1 MERILFYVLLSG
13 GCVCFISSLV
23 YLIINI
29 KNKRKYGRVSSS
41 FLFAQKADKINKIL
55 SRNRYYERL
64 NNEISYKIS
73 VFNAISFEKNRQIS
87 VFLILGFVLFILVF
101 SIILI
106 SVFWPYWYIS
116 LMYIVFIVV
125 AFLFLFELLSDAIMN
140 RYLKKLPEAIKIL
153 QSRFMSKGS
162 ISKAIQ
168 VSIPD
173 LPTGIKAEMIRLYD
187 ALKQNETEKTKE
199 IFWEID
205 RKYSNEHM
213 SLLLDLI
220 RIAHFNGGTQEI
232 KEQFDNM
239 IRDVLEDI
247 ENQQDLRGAAM
258 SYIVMSLLFMLVLPL
273 VKAYN
278 ASILS
283 TEEMLYYNSR
293 AGMLFAAVYIGFLF
307 LLIGILFYFKKKG

>member
-1 MERILFYVLLSG
+1 MERILFYILISG
-13 GCVCFISSLV
+13 ACMCFISAIV
-23 YLIINI
+23 YLVVNL

-41 FLFAQKADKINKIL
+41 IIFAQKAEKINKIL
-55 SRNRYYERL
+55 SRNRYCQRL
-64 NNEISYKIS
+64 INEISYKIS
-73 VFNAISFEKNRQIS
+73 VFNSISFEKNRQIS
-87 VFLILGFVLFILVF
+87 IFLILGFVLFTLVL

-106 SVFWPYWYIS
+106 YVFWPYWYIS
-116 LMYIVFIVV
+116 LLYITFIFF

-199 IFWEID
+199 VFWEID

-239 IRDVLEDI
+239 IRDILEDI

-258 SYIVMSLLFMLVLPL
+258 SYIVMSLLFMLVLPF
-273 VKAYN
+273 VKVYN

-283 TEEMLYYNSR
+283 AEEMMYYDSR
-293 AGMLFAAVYIGFLF
+293 AGMLFATVYIGFLF
-307 LLIGILFYFKKKG
+307 LLIGILFYLKKKG

>member
-106 SVFWPYWYIS
+106 YVFWPYWYIS

>member
-1 MERILFYVLLSG
+1 MERILFYILLSG
-13 GCVCFISSLV
+13 GCVCLVSSFV
-23 YLIINI
+23 YLITNI
-29 KNKRKYGRVSSS
+29 KNKRKYGRISSS
-41 FLFAQKADKINKIL
+41 VIFANKAEKLNMVF
-55 SRNRYYERL
+55 SRNKYYEKL
-64 NNEISYKIS
+64 NNEIAYKIS
-73 VFNAISFEKNRQIS
+73 VFNSISFERNRQIS
-87 VFLILGFVLFILVF
+87 VFVILGFVFFILFFAVV
-101 SIILI
+101 LI
-106 SVFWPYWYIS
+106 CTFWPYWYIS
-116 LMYIVFIVV
+116 FLYVIFAVV
-125 AFLFLFELLSDAIMN
+125 ALLFMFELISDAIMN

-173 LPTGIKAEMIRLYD
+173 LPTGIKSEMIRLYD
-187 ALKQNETEKTKE
+187 AIKQNETEKTKE
-199 IFWEID
+199 TFWEID

-220 RIAHFNGGTQEI
+220 RIAHFNGGTHAV

-239 IRDVLEDI
+239 LRDVLEDI

-258 SYIVMSLLFMLVLPL
+258 SYIVMSLLFMLVLPF
-273 VKAYN
+273 VKIYN

-283 TEEMLYYNSR
+283 TEEMQYYDSR

-307 LLIGILFYFKKKG
+307 LLISILFYFKKKG

>member
-13 GCVCFISSLV
+13 SCVCFISSLV